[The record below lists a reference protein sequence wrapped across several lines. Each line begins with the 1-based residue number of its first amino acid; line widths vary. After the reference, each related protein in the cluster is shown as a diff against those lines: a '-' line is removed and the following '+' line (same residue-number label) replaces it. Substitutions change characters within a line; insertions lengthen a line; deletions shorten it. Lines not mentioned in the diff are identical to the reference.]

1 VRGSVEGAEKI
12 RKEERMSLVKRGK
25 TWHTHF
31 FVDGQRFRQSLDTS
45 DWREAQAKEKE
56 LIALASQG
64 KLAPGSQEFSK
75 LNITEAIERYLA
87 DRAAHVQP
95 RSKRSES
102 DHAKPLRDYFGTLPI
117 ARINVDSILAYVR
130 QRKAA
135 GLSNTTVNMEI
146 GILRRILKR
155 AKRWHFVEDEVPR
168 LPERRDIGRA
178 LQPDEKLRLLKVA
191 QSKPEWETAYLA
203 SVLALNTT
211 MRGCEIKQ
219 LRWRDIDFLDN
230 SLVIRRSK
238 TRAGER
244 VIPLNANSSNAIK
257 RLRERSQGLFGAD
270 LQPDW
275 YLFPS
280 AEGYSRPDPTKPMT
294 GWRSAWRSLTR
305 AVACPGCGMLQTP
318 STICSNDKCETDIAK
333 IKSSTAG
340 LRFHDLRHH
349 AITELA
355 ESQASDRTVMS
366 IAGHV
371 SQQMLAHYSH
381 VRIEAKRK
389 ALDALAVGVKTTG
402 YDTKR
407 DTKPMDGAIL
417 STQDAEKNGGDD
429 ETRTR
434 DLCRD
439 RVAGRCN
446 LLDLNGTDSPFLV
459 L

>member
-1 VRGSVEGAEKI
+1 
-12 RKEERMSLVKRGK
+12 MSLVKRGK

-31 FVDGQRFRQSLDTS
+31 FVDGQRFRQSLETS
-45 DWREAQAKEKE
+45 DWREAQKKEKD
-56 LIALASQG
+56 LISRASQG
-64 KLAPGSQEFSK
+64 KLAPASQQFSK
-75 LNITEAIERYLA
+75 LNITDAIERYLA

-102 DHAKPLRDYFGTLPI
+102 DHAKPLREYFGRLPI
-117 ARINVDSILAYVR
+117 ARIDADLTLAYIR
-130 QRKAA
+130 HRKDK

-178 LQPDEKLRLLKVA
+178 LQPQEKIHLLKVA
-191 QSKPEWETAYLA
+191 QAKPEWETAYLA

-219 LRWRDIDFLDN
+219 LRWRDIDLMDH
-230 SLVIRRSK
+230 SLTIRLSK
-238 TRAGER
+238 TLAGER
-244 VIPLNANSSNAIK
+244 VIPLNASAYNAIM
-257 RLRERSQGLFGAD
+257 RLRQRAQMLFGSD

-275 YLFPS
+275 YVFPS
-280 AEGYSRPDPTKPMT
+280 SEGYSKPDPTKPMS

-305 AVACPGCGMLQTP
+305 AVNCPACGELQNP
-318 STICSNDKCETDIAK
+318 SPICCNSECAIDIEK
-333 IKSSTAG
+333 VKSSTAG

-371 SQQMLAHYSH
+371 SQRMLAHYSH

-389 ALDALAVGVKTTG
+389 ALDALAVGVKAEG
-402 YDTKR
+402 YDTKS
-407 DTKPMDGAIL
+407 DTKPVQSAIL
-417 STQDAEKNGGDD
+417 SSQRIEKNGGDD

-439 RVAGRCN
+439 RAA
-446 LLDLNGTDSPFLV
+446 F
-459 L
+459 

>member
-1 VRGSVEGAEKI
+1 MALCKRNKI
-12 RKEERMSLVKRGK
+12 
-25 TWHTHF
+25 WHTHF
-31 FVDGQRFRQSLDTS
+31 FVDGQRYRQSLNTS
-45 DWREAQAKEKE
+45 DWREAQKQEKK
-56 LIALASQG
+56 LISQAEQG
-64 KLAPGSQEFSK
+64 KLAPAGQKFSK

-102 DHAKPLRDYFGTLPI
+102 DHAKPLRDYFGCLPI
-117 ARINVDSILAYVR
+117 ARIDADSVLAYIR
-130 QRKAA
+130 QRKAK

-178 LQPDEKLRLLKVA
+178 LQPEEKLRLLKVA
-191 QSKPEWETAYLA
+191 QSNPEWETAYLA

-219 LRWRDIDFLDN
+219 LRWRDIDFMDH

-244 VIPLNANSSNAIK
+244 VIPLNANAYNAIM
-257 RLRERSQGLFGAD
+257 RLRERTQGAFGAD

-275 YLFPS
+275 YVFPS
-280 AEGYSRPDPTKPMT
+280 SEGYSRPDPTKPMS

-305 AVACPGCGMLQTP
+305 AVNCPACGELQPPSARCCKAECG
-318 STICSNDKCETDIAK
+318 EDISK
-333 IKSSTAG
+333 VKSQTAG

-355 ESQASDRTVMS
+355 ESQASDRTIMS

-371 SQQMLAHYSH
+371 SQRMLAHYSH

-389 ALDALAVGVKTTG
+389 ALDALAVGVKTVG
-402 YDTKR
+402 YDANN
-407 DTKPMDGAIL
+407 DTKSLEGAIL
-417 STQDAEKNGGDD
+417 SSQVAEKNGGDD

-439 RVAGRCN
+439 RAA
-446 LLDLNGTDSPFLV
+446 F
-459 L
+459 

>member
-1 VRGSVEGAEKI
+1 
-12 RKEERMSLVKRGK
+12 MSPIKRGK
-25 TWHTHF
+25 TWHAD
-31 FVDGQRFRQSLDTS
+31 FVVAGQRFRQSLDTS
-45 DWREAQAKEKE
+45 DWREAQREETKLKSQAE
-56 LIALASQG
+56 QG
-64 KLAPGSQEFSK
+64 KLTAASQQFSK
-75 LNITEAIERYLA
+75 LNMTEAIKQYLA
-87 DRAAHVQP
+87 DREAHVQP

-102 DHAKPLRDYFGTLPI
+102 DHAKPLREYFGSLPI
-117 ARINVDSILAYVR
+117 RRIHLDLILSYVR
-130 QRKAA
+130 QRKAD

-155 AKRWHFVEDEVPR
+155 AKRWHLFADEIPR

-178 LQPDEKLRLLKVA
+178 LLPDEKFRLLKIA

-211 MRGCEIKQ
+211 MRGCEIRG
-219 LRWRDIDFLDN
+219 LRWRDVDLLDH
-230 SLVIRRSK
+230 SIRIRQSK

-244 VIPLNANSSNAIK
+244 VIPLNANSYNAIM
-257 RLRERSQGLFGAD
+257 RLRERAQELFGSD
-270 LQPDW
+270 LQADW
-275 YLFPS
+275 YVFPS
-280 AEGYSRPDPTKPMT
+280 SEGFSKPDPTKPMS

-305 AVACPGCGMLQTP
+305 AITCPVCSQQQNPGA
-318 STICSNDKCETDIAK
+318 ICRNDKCGEDISK
-333 IKSSTAG
+333 VKSSTSG

-371 SQQMLAHYSH
+371 SQAMLAHYSH

-389 ALDALAVGVKTTG
+389 ALDALAVEVKPVEAKKEG
-402 YDTKR
+402 YDTND
-407 DTKPMDGAIL
+407 DTKSLKSVDGAIL
-417 STQDAEKNGGDD
+417 SSQATQKNGGDD

-439 RVAGRCN
+439 SEIFTRN
-446 LLDLNGTDSPFLV
+446 
-459 L
+459 

>member
-1 VRGSVEGAEKI
+1 
-12 RKEERMSLVKRGK
+12 MSLTKRGK

-31 FVDGQRFRQSLDTS
+31 FVDGRRFRQSLETS

-56 LIALASQG
+56 LIARASQG
-64 KLAPGSQEFSK
+64 KLAPESQQFSK

-95 RSKRSES
+95 RSKRSEF
-102 DHAKPLRDYFGTLPI
+102 DHAKPLREYFSSVPI
-117 ARINVDSILAYVR
+117 RRIDLDSILAYVR
-130 QRKAA
+130 QRKAK
-135 GLSNTTVNMEI
+135 GLSNVTVNMEV

-155 AKRWHFVEDEVPR
+155 AKRWHLFADEVPR
-168 LPERRDIGRA
+168 LPEKRDIGRA
-178 LQPDEKLRLLKVA
+178 LQPGEKLRLLKVA

-211 MRGCEIKQ
+211 MRGCEVKG
-219 LRWRDIDFLDN
+219 LRWRDVDLLDR
-230 SLVIRRSK
+230 SLTIRRSK

-244 VIPLNANSSNAIK
+244 VIPLNASSYIAIM
-257 RLRERSQGLFGAD
+257 RLRERAHRLFGSD

-280 AEGYSRPDPTKPMT
+280 AEGYSKPDPTRPMN

-305 AVACPGCGMLQTP
+305 AITCPACSELQNPG
-318 STICSNDKCETDIAK
+318 TICLNEKCGADISK
-333 IKSSTAG
+333 VKSSTAG

-371 SQQMLAHYSH
+371 SQAMLAHYSH

-389 ALDALAVGVKTTG
+389 ALDALATGVKTEG
-402 YDTKR
+402 YDTNR
-407 DTKPMDGAIL
+407 DTKRVEGAIL
-417 STQDAEKNGGDD
+417 SSQLLEKNGGDD
-429 ETRTR
+429 GTRTR
-434 DLCRD
+434 GLCRD
-439 RVAGRCN
+439 RATMTCN
-446 LLDLNGTDSPFLV
+446 
-459 L
+459 

>member
-1 VRGSVEGAEKI
+1 MA
-12 RKEERMSLVKRGK
+12 LYKRNK
-25 TWHTHF
+25 TWQTDF
-31 FVDGQRFRQSLDTS
+31 FVDGQRYRQSLHTS
-45 DWREAQAKEKE
+45 DWREAQKQEKK
-56 LIALASQG
+56 LISQAEQG
-64 KLAPGSQEFSK
+64 KLAPAGQKFSK

-102 DHAKPLRDYFGTLPI
+102 DHAKPLREYFGCIAI
-117 ARINVDSILAYVR
+117 ARIDADSVLAYIR
-130 QRKAA
+130 HRKSK

-178 LQPDEKLRLLKVA
+178 LQPEEKLRLLKVA
-191 QSKPEWETAYLA
+191 HANPEWETAYLA
-203 SVLALNTT
+203 SMLALNTT

-219 LRWRDIDFLDN
+219 LRWRDIDFMDH

-244 VIPLNANSSNAIK
+244 VIPLNASAYNAIM
-257 RLRERSQGLFGAD
+257 RLRERAQASFGAD

-275 YLFPS
+275 YVFPS
-280 AEGYSRPDPTKPMT
+280 SEGYSRPDPTKPMG

-305 AVACPGCGMLQTP
+305 AVNCPACGELQPPSARCCKAECGV
-318 STICSNDKCETDIAK
+318 DISK
-333 IKSSTAG
+333 VKSPTAG

-355 ESQASDRTVMS
+355 ESQASDRTIMS

-371 SQQMLAHYSH
+371 SQRMLAHYSH

-389 ALDALAVGVKTTG
+389 ALDALAVGVKAVG
-402 YDTKR
+402 YDTNN
-407 DTKPMDGAIL
+407 DTKPLEGAIL
-417 STQDAEKNGGDD
+417 SSQTPEKNGGDD
-429 ETRTR
+429 GTRTR
-434 DLCRD
+434 GLCRD
-439 RVAGRCN
+439 RAA
-446 LLDLNGTDSPFLV
+446 F
-459 L
+459 

>member
-1 VRGSVEGAEKI
+1 MA
-12 RKEERMSLVKRGK
+12 LVKRGK

-31 FVDGQRFRQSLDTS
+31 FVDGQRFRQSLETS

-56 LIALASQG
+56 LIARASQG
-64 KLAPGSQEFSK
+64 KLAPASQQFSK
-75 LNITEAIERYLA
+75 LNVSDALERYLD

-95 RSKRSES
+95 TSKRSES
-102 DHAKPLRDYFGTLPI
+102 DHAKPLRDYFGPLPI
-117 ARINVDSILAYVR
+117 ARIDEDSILAYVR
-130 QRKAA
+130 HRKAKR
-135 GLSNTTVNMEI
+135 LSNTTINMEL

-178 LQPDEKLRLLKVA
+178 LQPEEKLRLLKIA

-211 MRGCEIKQ
+211 MRGCEVKQ
-219 LRWRDIDFLDN
+219 LRWRDIDLMDH

-238 TRAGER
+238 TLAGER
-244 VIPLNANSSNAIK
+244 VIPLNVNAYAAVM
-257 RLRERSQGLFGAD
+257 RLRERSQMLLGSD

-275 YLFPS
+275 YVFPS
-280 AEGYSRPDPTKPMT
+280 AEGYSKPDPTKPMG
-294 GWRSAWRSLTR
+294 GWRSAWRNLTR
-305 AVACPGCGMLQTP
+305 AINCPACGELQDPET
-318 STICSNDKCETDIAK
+318 TCSNAECCSDISK
-333 IKSSTAG
+333 VKSSTAG

-355 ESQASDRTVMS
+355 ESQASDRTVMA

-371 SQQMLAHYSH
+371 SQRMLAHYSY

-389 ALDALAVGVKTTG
+389 ALDALAVGVKKVG
-402 YDTKR
+402 YDTSR
-407 DTKPMDGAIL
+407 DTKPPETTIPVLQVD
-417 STQDAEKNGGDD
+417 ERNGGDD
-429 ETRTR
+429 GTRTR

-439 RVAGRCN
+439 RAA
-446 LLDLNGTDSPFLV
+446 F
-459 L
+459 

>member
-1 VRGSVEGAEKI
+1 MA
-12 RKEERMSLVKRGK
+12 LVKRGK

-31 FVDGQRFRQSLDTS
+31 FVDGQRFRQSLETS
-45 DWREAQAKEKE
+45 DWREAQSKEKE
-56 LIALASQG
+56 LIARASQG
-64 KLAPGSQEFSK
+64 KLAPASQQFSK

-102 DHAKPLRDYFGTLPI
+102 DHAKPLRDYFGGLPI
-117 ARINVDSILAYVR
+117 ARIDADSILAYVR
-130 QRKAA
+130 QRKGS

-168 LPERRDIGRA
+168 LPEKRDIGRA
-178 LQPDEKLRLLKVA
+178 LQPEEKLRLLKVA
-191 QSKPEWETAYLA
+191 QYRPEWETAYLA

-211 MRGCEIKQ
+211 MRGCEVKQ
-219 LRWRDIDFLDN
+219 LRWRDIDFMDH

-244 VIPLNANSSNAIK
+244 VIPLNANAYNAIM
-257 RLRERSQGLFGAD
+257 RLRERAQMLFGSD
-270 LQPDW
+270 LQTDW
-275 YLFPS
+275 YVFPS
-280 AEGYSRPDPTKPMT
+280 AEGYSNPDPTKPMS

-305 AVACPGCGMLQTP
+305 AVNCPTCGELQSP
-318 STICSNDKCETDIAK
+318 SAVCCNSKCRADISK
-333 IKSSTAG
+333 VKSSTAG

-349 AITELA
+349 AVTELA
-355 ESQASDRTVMS
+355 ESQASDRTIMS

-389 ALDALAVGVKTTG
+389 ALDALAVGVKTVG
-402 YDTKR
+402 YDTNN
-407 DTKPMDGAIL
+407 DTKAMEGAIL
-417 STQDAEKNGGDD
+417 SSQTFEKNGGDD
-429 ETRTR
+429 GTRTR
-434 DLCRD
+434 GLCRD
-439 RVAGRCN
+439 RAA
-446 LLDLNGTDSPFLV
+446 F
-459 L
+459 